1 MCLSRVMIGVLPGHK
16 ISHRMFG
23 QHNLFVRKKQHE
35 EKDLQLFFLVH
46 SFLIKYWTKLR
57 NKPTEKSFLWGILL
71 SDKETFCCFGCLI
84 IFLLLLLLL
93 LLFSIFSRVRNVR
106 KHRMPKAKREHKKN
120 PQKFLFVGEFGWN
133 CTWRTNMCRLS
144 SRESPRNGITWFQ
157 KKPVD
162 NLSSFKAVRDT
173 YY

>member
-71 SDKETFCCFGCLI
+71 SEKETFCCFGCLI

-106 KHRMPKAKREHKKN
+106 KHRMPKAKREHKKIRKN
-120 PQKFLFVGEFGWN
+120 FCSSVNLGEIVPGEQICVVFRQENHLEMG
-133 CTWRTNMCRLS
+133 
-144 SRESPRNGITWFQ
+144 SPGF
-157 KKPVD
+157 KKSQ
-162 NLSSFKAVRDT
+162 LT
-173 YY
+173 I